1 MEKRV
6 LLASHYVDGLRTAW
20 EYWGFR
26 VYESEKDLRSLDK
39 EQTAASILEWKNKY
53 NISVCFSINFYPNLA
68 EGCHEMGIQYINL
81 GQDCPQPALL
91 HKSARYSSNYTFVFD
106 YKEYKRLLGRGLNV
120 YYLPLFTD
128 CDSFDQCIWKDAGG
142 SRDKWETD
150 VAFVGNLYNDRDHGL
165 YDEIAYLPPYLRG
178 YLEALM
184 TAQRKMWGVDLIS
197 ESISEYA
204 MALLIKYVK
213 WDLGDRY
220 EEGVYEVLTEN
231 MIGQKIAQL
240 ERKEACSYLAQN
252 FNFRLYTGS
261 DTSFDPL
268 ISNYG
273 YVGYVTQMPLVF
285 HYSKINIHIQSR
297 SIPSGMSLRILDV
310 LACEGF
316 LLTNYQPE
324 IGEYFTDGE
333 ELVIYYDF
341 EDMYEKIRYY
351 LVHEEE
357 RKRIAHA
364 GYLKVKEEFNYMK
377 GIGKIL
383 QIWGR

>member
-1 MEKRV
+1 MEKSI
-6 LLASHYVDGLRTAW
+6 LFASCCVDGLKDAW
-20 EYWGFR
+20 ECYGFHT
-26 VYESEKDLRSLDK
+26 YESEEDLTDLSE
-39 EQTAASILEWKNKY
+39 EQAVEYILREKNKS
-53 NISVCFSINFYPNLA
+53 NVSACFSINFYPNLA
-68 EGCHEMGIQYINL
+68 EACHSLEMDYIVW
-81 GQDCPQPALL
+81 GWDCPQAALW
-91 HKSARYSSNYTFVFD
+91 HKSSRYNGNYIFVFD
-106 YKEYKRLLGRGLNV
+106 HKQYQRLVGRGLKV
-120 YYLPLFTD
+120 YYLPLSSDTD
-128 CDSFDQCIWKDAGG
+128 FFDQCIQKDGG
-142 SRDKWETD
+142 ASKGKWEAD
-150 VAFVGNLYNDRDHGL
+150 VAFVGNLYNDRDHSL

-204 MALLIKYVK
+204 MGLLKKYIK

-231 MIGQKIAQL
+231 VIGQKIAQL
-240 ERKEACSYLAQN
+240 ERKEACSYLARN

-261 DTSFDPL
+261 DTSFDPF

-273 YVGYVTQMPLVF
+273 YADYLTQMPLVF
-285 HYSKINIHIQSR
+285 HYSKINIHIQLR

-324 IGEYFTDGE
+324 IEEYFTDGE
-333 ELVIYYDF
+333 ELAVYYDF

-351 LVHEEE
+351 LAHEEE

-364 GYLKVKEEFNYMK
+364 GYLKVKEEFSYIK
-377 GIGKIL
+377 GVEKIL
-383 QIWGR
+383 QAWRK